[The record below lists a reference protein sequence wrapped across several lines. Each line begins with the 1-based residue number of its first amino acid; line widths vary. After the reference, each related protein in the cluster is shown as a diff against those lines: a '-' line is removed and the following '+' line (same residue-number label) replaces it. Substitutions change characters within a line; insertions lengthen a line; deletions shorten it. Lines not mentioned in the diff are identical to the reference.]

1 MIDVIDIISASL
13 HVMFSEKARKTL
25 RLMNSNDSN

>member
-13 HVMFSEKARKTL
+13 QVMFSEKARKTL
-25 RLMNSNDSN
+25 RIRNSTDSN